1 MATGRPIRTSCASPP
16 ANIPGKSPSPS
27 PALTDAIAATTLVT
41 RNRTRAPHQ
50 TEGDVYSTDEGKV
63 WLEETGWKLVE
74 ARPLAGPQSVV
85 IGEAV

>member
-1 MATGRPIRTSCASPP
+1 M
-16 ANIPGKSPSPS
+16 
-27 PALTDAIAATTLVT
+27 T

-74 ARPLAGPQSVV
+74 ARPLAGPQSVL